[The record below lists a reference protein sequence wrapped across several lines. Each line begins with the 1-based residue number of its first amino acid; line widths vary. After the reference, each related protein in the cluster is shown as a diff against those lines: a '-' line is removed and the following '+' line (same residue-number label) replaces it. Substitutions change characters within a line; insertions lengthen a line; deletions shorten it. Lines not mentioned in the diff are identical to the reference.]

1 MRITTCRYLGC
12 LFVVVAM
19 VGGGCEQS
27 EDAPSDHVEAVI
39 GPEGGELRGED
50 GTPLQGVVLQVPPG
64 ALAEPTRF
72 ELRAVEDRAPLPDG
86 AERVGPQFRIE
97 PPVTFASAA
106 RLILPVDER
115 LRDGLGAKPSD
126 VKVWVRTEEPWT
138 LVEPAATNPVR
149 VAIDIERGG
158 LTAAAGVVLPS
169 FVEQICAL
177 IPAPACGQL
186 QPPQPEQPVTCLIN
200 GDYCIEQLPSPARI
214 DSPFTLGNGFLAYKT
229 NVGDRRDAQIVR
241 IRLSDRSVDRSV
253 VSDFLSDFRSDDLV
267 DADGNVWR
275 RNSLVTFGSAA
286 SVSDFSIPGGIFT
299 YTRAVLRG
307 RLGPQLILIGHAAGM
322 DSIVTVNPQRRLG
335 NGPVRFTV
343 SDPIPFPRIGR
354 AVDAR
359 VDPSGTSMWVAVADE
374 DPASNGGVSTG
385 RLVNMD
391 GAGEVRRV
399 LNVADD
405 TLFLVTFSGS
415 GGGAFGNSDIGGT
428 ASARI
433 ASISG
438 TRILVEALGDL
449 QANRVYLTAD
459 LSDPDAVLERVEL
472 PDLSTGFPL
481 DKVREAVMDS
491 AGRIYFIFGA
501 FTRRDLF
508 AFDPSSGELV
518 SIPIPDAQEVD
529 QLEIDGDHPIAR
541 GHGAPDADP
550 LTRLRLWRIRRFG
563 D

>member
-1 MRITTCRYLGC
+1 M
-12 LFVVVAM
+12 
-19 VGGGCEQS
+19 
-27 EDAPSDHVEAVI
+27 
-39 GPEGGELRGED
+39 
-50 GTPLQGVVLQVPPG
+50 
-64 ALAEPTRF
+64 
-72 ELRAVEDRAPLPDG
+72 
-86 AERVGPQFRIE
+86 
-97 PPVTFASAA
+97 TFASAA

-115 LRDGLGAKPSD
+115 LRDGLGAEPSD

-200 GDYCIEQLPSPARI
+200 GDYCVEQRPSPARI
-214 DSPFTLGNGFLAYKT
+214 DSLFTLGNGFLAYKT
-229 NVGDRRDAQIVR
+229 NVGDRSDAQIVR

-253 VSDFLSDFRSDDLV
+253 VSEFLSDFRPDDLV

-307 RLGPQLILIGHAAGM
+307 RLGPHLILIGHAAGM

-343 SDPIPFPRIGR
+343 SDPIPFPPIGR

-359 VDPSGTSMWVAVADE
+359 VDPSGTSMWVVVIDE
-374 DPASNGGVSTG
+374 EPDPNGGGATG
-385 RLVNMD
+385 RVVNID
-391 GAGEVRRV
+391 PTGEVRRV
-399 LNVADD
+399 LNAADD
-405 TLFLVTFSGS
+405 TFFVV
-415 GGGAFGNSDIGGT
+415 AFPAGGGT
-428 ASARI
+428 AFGGTTNLGGSVYARV

-438 TRILVEALGDL
+438 TRILVEALGEL
-449 QANRVYLTAD
+449 RANRVYLTAD

-472 PDLSTGFPL
+472 PDLSTGFSL
-481 DKVREAVMDS
+481 DQVREAVMDS
-491 AGRIYFIFGA
+491 AGRIYFTFGA
-501 FTRRDLF
+501 FTQRDLF

-518 SIPIPDAQEVD
+518 SIPIPDAQVVD

-541 GHGAPDADP
+541 GHGAPGADP
-550 LTRLRLWRIRRFG
+550 LTRIRLWRIRRFG